1 MDEGERLSAG
11 PADVHRIDRE
21 TGAVARVLAPILFAV
36 LFLVTACSDST
47 GPGDVE
53 ITDGRLLLALEAG
66 GDHTCAVTGQREVV
80 CWGENGYGQLGDG
93 SDADRFVPV
102 PVAANASFEAVSAG
116 ESHTCALTQE
126 GKAFCW
132 GSNGQGQLGLGLDY
146 PTAPRRTSPA
156 PVATGLLFTAISAG
170 AYHTCAIDT
179 DGNVHC
185 WGFNRDGQLGIGTEE
200 DHRLGPA
207 AVDTQLQFTSVSA
220 GYDHTC
226 AVDTQGR
233 AHCWGGNAMG
243 QLGAPAQTICEED
256 APCSRSPVQV
266 SGEHTW
272 ESVSVGDFHTC
283 GLTPDD
289 RAFCWGSNRAGELGT
304 PTEELCAWP
313 PNSDQLRSC
322 STVPVPVS
330 GSLTFQMLEA
340 GNLRSC
346 GVSTQG
352 TVHCWGVL
360 VSGDPTPEP
369 VAIPGPVPFRSV
381 STGSQ
386 HACAVG
392 PEGIA
397 YCWGSNDVG
406 QLGAGIQ
413 VLGWPE
419 PIAVRMW

>member
-1 MDEGERLSAG
+1 MDEGARLPAG
-11 PADVHRIDRE
+11 PADAHRIDRE
-21 TGAVARVLAPILFAV
+21 TGVVARAIAPALFAV
-36 LFLVTACSDST
+36 LFLVAACSDST
-47 GPGDVE
+47 GPGDGE
-53 ITDGRLLLALEAG
+53 ITDGRLFLTVEAG
-66 GDHTCAVTGQREVV
+66 GDHTCGVTGQLGVV
-80 CWGENGYGQLGDG
+80 CWGGNGYGELGDG
-93 SDADRFVPV
+93 SDEDRFVPV
-102 PVAANASFEAVSAG
+102 PVAANASFETVSAG
-116 ESHTCALTQE
+116 ESHTCALTSE

-132 GSNGQGQLGLGLDY
+132 GSNGQGQLGIGLDW
-146 PTAPRRTSPA
+146 PTAPRRTAPA

-170 AYHTCAIDT
+170 GDYTCAIDT
-179 DGNVHC
+179 DERLHC
-185 WGFNRDGQLGIGTEE
+185 WGSDRYGQLGTGTDD
-200 DHRLGPA
+200 DHRLEPA
-207 AVDTQLQFTSVSA
+207 AVDTQLRFTSVSA

-233 AHCWGGNAMG
+233 AHCWGGGSLG
-243 QLGAPAQTICEED
+243 QLGAPTQETCWED
-256 APCSRSPVQV
+256 VPCSRSPLQV

-272 ESVSVGDFHTC
+272 KSISVGDFHTC
-283 GLTPDD
+283 GVTTED
-289 RAFCWGSNRAGELGT
+289 RAFCWGDNQAGELGAS
-304 PTEELCAWP
+304 TEEVCGWP
-313 PNSDQLRSC
+313 TNPDQLRSC
-322 STVPVPVS
+322 STAPVSVS
-330 GSLTFQMLEA
+330 GSLSFQMLEA

-352 TVHCWGVL
+352 TVYCWGVL
-360 VSGDPTPEP
+360 VSGDPTPTP